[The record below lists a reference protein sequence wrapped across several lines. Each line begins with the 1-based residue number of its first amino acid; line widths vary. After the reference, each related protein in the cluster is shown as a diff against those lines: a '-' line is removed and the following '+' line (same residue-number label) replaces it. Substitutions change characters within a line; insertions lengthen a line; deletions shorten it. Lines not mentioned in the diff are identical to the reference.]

1 MWGGGTVIPPLP
13 RFVLIRDGIV
23 GDGGTSGQ
31 GDRSRFVNDSI
42 GWERGV
48 WDMYKL
54 DSLASRGRLTCS
66 PPPH

>member
-1 MWGGGTVIPPLP
+1 MPPPSYSPLSSQDSFLSWGGTVIPPRLI
-13 RFVLIRDGIV
+13 LIRDGIV

-48 WDMYKL
+48 WGMYIV
-54 DSLASRGRLTCS
+54 
-66 PPPH
+66 